1 MMIKILVAAGVL
13 VGSTNAL
20 VIQPSNV
27 GRLSLDSGIPATM
40 RRAVVAMEDDPVKA
54 KIAAVKAKKA
64 AEAAAGKVAPAAAAK
79 SDAVPVE
86 VAAAEKAAEAD
97 KLAEEEAKAKAE
109 AEEKAKKEA
118 EEKAKKEAEAKKK
131 AEAAAKAKKEAEEK
145 AAAEKKEAIEL
156 FSSQTLVLTP
166 TGAVVQKAATINE
179 RADFLREKGMD
190 EKSIQAAMA
199 EVGVEEVAYARD
211 AWGRIIAL
219 NDDKYSPDV
228 TPPKSDAFGQLRPRE

>member
-1 MMIKILVAAGVL
+1 MIKFLFAAGVL

-20 VIQPSNV
+20 VIQLSNV
-27 GRLSLDSGIPATM
+27 GRLSLDSSIPATT

-54 KIAAVKAKKA
+54 KKA
-64 AEAAAGKVAPAAAAK
+64 AEAAAAAGNVAPAAAAK
-79 SDAVPVE
+79 SDALPVE
-86 VAAAEKAAEAD
+86 VAAAEKADEAN

-145 AAAEKKEAIEL
+145 VAAEKKEAIEL

-219 NDDKYSPDV
+219 NNDKYSPDV
-228 TPPKSDAFGQLRPRE
+228 TPPKSDGFGQLRPRE